1 MLLRSLAVAAA
12 LACLP
17 MAAAPQI
24 PGKEYPDPSLIENR
38 TAEVYR
44 VRISHDNMLDISFG
58 TVQFFKEDDA
68 RQEKPLAPKLNK
80 NEAYFDVPAHSRL
93 LMLIGGT
100 ETVPGKLYVK
110 LKISI
115 DKAGGPRDLFKIFFN
130 HFQYNK
136 MLVLKEHKE
145 QMLDMLKS
153 ANFNLPDSIR
163 KQLDSMPEVA
173 IKLRKENPLVEVN
186 PDNYQHADQGPLWV
200 INAKPMLQKQR

>member
-1 MLLRSLAVAAA
+1 MLITLNLTCE
-12 LACLP
+12 LKPL
-17 MAAAPQI
+17 
-24 PGKEYPDPSLIENR
+24 PSLSALTKPRNTNGTFIHV
-38 TAEVYR
+38 ALLVAVMR
-44 VRISHDNMLDISFG
+44 VR
-58 TVQFFKEDDA
+58 V
-68 RQEKPLAPKLNK
+68 
-80 NEAYFDVPAHSRL
+80 V
-93 LMLIGGT
+93 
-100 ETVPGKLYVK
+100 GKLYVK